1 MMKYIFSFLII
12 ISVIS
17 SVVTSGGE
25 ELSNAILNEPVNA
38 VELCIYLCGGMCFWG
53 GLMRVAEK
61 SGFTDIIAKI
71 FAIPLCRLFKG
82 VDKNGK
88 AFRAICMNLTA
99 NLLGLGNA
107 ATPLGIEAI
116 KALKEEE
123 GATDSPTSAMT
134 IFTVMNTASLTLIPS
149 TVLSLRLKY
158 GSEAP
163 FEILPAVWITSAAA
177 LIISVTAASVLSRS
191 KGDK

>member
-17 SVVTSGGE
+17 SAITSGGE

-71 FAIPLCRLFKG
+71 FAIPLGRLFKG
-82 VDKNGK
+82 IDKNGK

-116 KALKEEE
+116 KALKEEG

-177 LIISVTAASVLSRS
+177 LIVSVTAASALSRS
-191 KGDK
+191 KGEK